1 MLRRRPIARIVA
13 GGVPGITGIMMDLD
27 LHCANCGRISGAG
40 EIYCVGCGK
49 RLPRTDLGG
58 EAPGRDGEAGWG
70 PKQVALGL
78 LLFLT
83 TLILAVF
90 IAGGVGGLYPAQS
103 RALETWAGVNVVAVG
118 VALIVWFMGARRA
131 ARPWRAL
138 GLARPR
144 TSAAVTG
151 LLAAAALGGSI
162 LATFLYRAAVDLLGL
177 EALRP
182 PGVDGAILFSGAAV
196 VLTFQAVAVV
206 TPVSEEI
213 MFRGF
218 ALRGLLPA
226 IGPGPAVVASALVFS
241 VLHLDPKVMIP
252 IFFTGLA
259 FGWLYVRTGSV
270 WPGVAAHAGQNALAL
285 LAARGL

>member
-1 MLRRRPIARIVA
+1 MN
-13 GGVPGITGIMMDLD
+13 LD

-49 RLPRTDLGG
+49 RLPRTDGAAGAPDRGG
-58 EAPGRDGEAGWG
+58 APAWG
-70 PKQVALGL
+70 APQVALGL

-83 TLILAVF
+83 TLIVALFV
-90 IAGGVGGLYPAQS
+90 AGGVGGLYPAQS
-103 RALETWAGVNVVAVG
+103 LALGSWAGVHVVAVG
-118 VALIVWFMGARRA
+118 VALIVWFLGARRT

-151 LLAAAALGGSI
+151 LLAAAALGFSI
-162 LATFLYRAAVDLLGL
+162 LATFLYRAALDLLGL
-177 EALRP
+177 EMLRP
-182 PGVDGAILFSGAAV
+182 TAVDGALLFPGAAAA
-196 VLTFQAVAVV
+196 LTFQAVAVV

-218 ALRGLLPA
+218 ALRGLLAA
-226 IGPGPAVVASALVFS
+226 IGPGPAVVASAVVFS
-241 VLHLDPKVMIP
+241 VLHLDARVMIP